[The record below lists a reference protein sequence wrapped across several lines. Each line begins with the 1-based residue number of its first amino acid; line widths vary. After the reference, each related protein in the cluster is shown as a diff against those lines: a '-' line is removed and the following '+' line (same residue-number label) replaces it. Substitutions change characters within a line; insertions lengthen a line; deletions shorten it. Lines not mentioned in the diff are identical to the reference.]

1 MARFAFLLVTTG
13 GVVINKGLS
22 RAVDFVTSMPL
33 GRKIALLA
41 VVGLSL
47 GGGVFAFL
55 SMQALGRSTEVM
67 LQERLT
73 VAGLVADYADRVLER
88 AMSELESTVLPA
100 EVDNPDEIVSQLGHL
115 EDMYSQ
121 MAISIP
127 NIFLLNDEG
136 AVMWSRSDSAML
148 TGLDMSSFPCVGEA
162 IENGDSCASGLV
174 TVPLIETPVV
184 LLTCGAREGPRG
196 TSTIIVVATDLAQST
211 IEGFIQPIRLGE
223 TGYVEIVDES
233 GIVIAR
239 TNPGRP
245 LTPFEKSDHPE
256 RFAELINT
264 GEVTVGTCHTCH
276 VEQEQT
282 VGRDVLAFAPLS
294 IAPWGVV
301 VRQSEAEAL
310 APTHDLGRRLLYSG
324 IGLSVAVFFF
334 IGISTQRVVRRIRA
348 LIAACERV
356 ARGDLDSPVSPL
368 GKDEL
373 GTLAQTFDD
382 MRMGLRESRASLE
395 QRTRELSSL
404 LAIAETLTSTV
415 DLSKLLGTAAAEP
428 ASTASNDDGAPS
440 DADQGG
446 SQAQPIGDLDA
457 ILNLAL
463 DKALEL
469 VGENSGGILLLNEQ
483 SQTLAFR
490 VSRGLSDR
498 FIRSTAGLKVGEGIP
513 GLAAKLREPIHTDD
527 IAKDSKLKSPTAKD
541 EGIHAYASVP
551 IRSKGK
557 VLGVMDV
564 VSHIPRRFDSQ
575 EIHLLN
581 SIGNQVAI
589 AIENTRLYEEVQRH
603 EEMQR
608 ELLGQIISTQEDE
621 RRRIAR
627 GLHDETSQALTGF
640 TVSLETVIATL
651 PPSVTEAKNKL
662 REIQSRVVE
671 TLEEIHRVVYELRP
685 TVLDD
690 LGLIAAVQWHVENY
704 LRPTGIEAHFET
716 EGEERRLPLQ
726 VETALF
732 RIVQEAST
740 NIVRH
745 AEAES
750 ASVTLE
756 FNDSSIAIHIEDDGK
771 GFDIREVMSKREG
784 GRGLGLLGMRER
796 AEFLGGTCS
805 LWSRP
810 GFGTQFDI
818 EIPID
823 EVSQYDQDTS
833 TDSR

>member
-1 MARFAFLLVTTG
+1 
-13 GVVINKGLS
+13 
-22 RAVDFVTSMPL
+22 MPL

-41 VVGLSL
+41 VVGLGL

-55 SMQALGRSTEVM
+55 SIQALGRSTDVM
-67 LQERLT
+67 LEERLT
-73 VAGLVADYADRVLER
+73 VAGLVADYTDHVLAR
-88 AMSELESTVLPA
+88 AMSELESTMSPA
-100 EVDNPDEIVSQLGHL
+100 GADNPDEIVSRLGHL
-115 EDMYSQ
+115 EDMYSE

-127 NIFLLNDEG
+127 NIFLLDDSG
-136 AVMWSRSDSAML
+136 IVTWSRADSSRV
-148 TGLDMSSFPCVGEA
+148 TGMDMSYFPCVNEA
-162 IENGDSCASGLV
+162 MEGGKPCASGLV
-174 TVPLIETPVV
+174 ATPFIGTPVI
-184 LLTCGAREGPRG
+184 LLACGTQGGVEES
-196 TSTIIVVATDLAQST
+196 STTLVVAADLAQSA
-211 IEGFIQPIRLGE
+211 IEGFIHPIRLGE
-223 TGYVEIVDES
+223 TGYVEIVDQN

-239 TNPGRP
+239 TNPGHP

-256 RFAELINT
+256 RFVELINT

-294 IAPWGVV
+294 VAPWGVV
-301 VRQSEAEAL
+301 VRQSESEAL
-310 APTHDLGRRLLYSG
+310 APTHDLARRLLYSG
-324 IGLSVAVFFF
+324 IGLSVVAFFF
-334 IGISTQRVVRRIRA
+334 TGIVTQRVVRRIRT
-348 LIAACERV
+348 LTAACERV
-356 ARGDLDSPVSPL
+356 SRGDLDSPVSPL
-368 GKDEL
+368 GKDEI

-404 LAIAETLTSTV
+404 LAVSETLTSTV
-415 DLSKLLGTAAAEP
+415 DLSKLLGTAAVEP
-428 ASTASNDDGAPS
+428 TSTAPNEGGTSQPSS
-440 DADQGG
+440 DADRSGLRPQ
-446 SQAQPIGDLDA
+446 SIGDLDA

-463 DKALEL
+463 DRALEL

-498 FIRSTAGLKVGEGIP
+498 FLRGTTGLKIGEGVP
-513 GLAAKLREPIHTDD
+513 GLAVKLQEPVHPYD
-527 IAKDSKLKSPTAKD
+527 IAKDSKLNSPAVKN
-541 EGIHAYASVP
+541 ERLHAYASVP
-551 IRSKGK
+551 IRSKGR
-557 VLGVMDV
+557 VLGAMDV
-564 VSHIPRRFDSQ
+564 VSHNQRRFDSQ

-608 ELLGQIISTQEDE
+608 ELLRQIISTQEDE

-640 TVSLETVIATL
+640 TISLETAIAVL
-651 PPSVTEAKNKL
+651 PRNATEAKDKL
-662 REIQSRVVE
+662 RQLQTRVVE
-671 TLEEIHRVVYELRP
+671 TLDEIHRVVYELRP
-685 TVLDD
+685 TILDD
-690 LGLIAAVQWHVENY
+690 LGLVSAVQWHVENY
-704 LRPTGIEAHFET
+704 LGPTGIEAHFET
-716 EGEERRLPLQ
+716 EGDERRLSLQ

-745 AEAES
+745 SEAES
-750 ASVTLE
+750 ASVALE
-756 FNDSSIAIHIEDDGK
+756 FNDSSVAIHIEDDGK

-796 AEFLGGTCS
+796 AEFLGGTCR

-810 GFGTQFDI
+810 GFGTQLDI

-833 TDSR
+833 TGSR